1 MRIHNIVLSFGLAA
15 GALLP
20 QQAPAAPAQV
30 PIFLISGAET
40 QVMINMSNDHQLFY
54 KAYDDWSDVDEDGVL
69 DITYN
74 HDIDYYGYF
83 DAYKCYDYSSG
94 RFVPQAFTT
103 DKYCDAVSGD
113 WSGNFLNWASM
124 TRIDTVRKILYG
136 GYRSTDTSAL
146 TVLERSYLPGDAHSF
161 AKYYEESTSGEIAK
175 LTPFS
180 VSEITVCNTT
190 YAANGDSED
199 RTEPPLLRVADG
211 NFALWAANERH
222 QCHWDGHGEL
232 QSNIFN
238 SPNPNTNNG
247 NHAPTTGLDADA
259 DNPNWTNDRLGN
271 GDYIARV
278 EACVAGLIGVEKCKA
293 YPSGNYKPYGLLQ
306 EYGDDGSIYFG
317 LMTGSFQKN
326 KSGGTLRKNVGP
338 ITDEINVSTDGTFKS
353 APAAGNIISNMNA
366 LRVSGYDHDP
376 GYYNSADNCSWGI
389 NTFNNGSCTNWG
401 NPQSEIFLES
411 VRYFAGKTTPGFN
424 ANDSSYINNLISAS
438 SWVDPLNAGNYCAPL
453 KVIQFNASV
462 TSYDGDELGGAS
474 GLPSLGS
481 VSTWTNAVGAA
492 SGEGIAGNDF
502 FVGTGSIVSNGLC
515 TAKTVNNLADAEGIC
530 PEAPRLGGGYD
541 IAGLAYYAHKESI
554 RTDLSDADGNTA
566 DIKIDTYGVTLSP
579 AVPKIEV
586 PVPGQTDPVTIL
598 PACRNESISGNC
610 AIVDFKVVQKHAE
623 TSSGSG
629 IYTGKFYIN
638 WEDSEQGGDYDQ
650 DMAGLLSYSLNTNVT
665 PNTIT
670 VTTSVFAD
678 STPNKMGF
686 GYIIA
691 GTTQDG
697 FHTHSGINYFTA
709 YTDPTGVL
717 TCANAAINC
726 ETGQPAT
733 SVAYNLGTSS
743 GSLLQDPLFYAAKW
757 GGYKEEAEASKRPPS
772 TAAPNDIPDQAYE
785 WDTDGNGQPDNY
797 FFARNPGQLSEQL
810 ATVFE
815 TVATVSSSASV
826 VANSV
831 SLQTTTR
838 IYQARFDS
846 NDWSGKLLSFP
857 VDITTGTLQ
866 AAEWD
871 AGSVIAGQDYDTG
884 REWITWDGTQG
895 VPFRWADITTT
906 QQAALN
912 IDPDSATLD
921 TLGDER
927 LDYLRGDTS
936 NELANGGAIQFRN
949 RSTPLGDVVHSTPTV
964 VAAPIFGYRDYEPG
978 TANLFETAKY
988 SDFKRKYSN
997 SECYESDGT
1006 TPITTWSAGSGSSAG
1021 SREPMLYFGANDG
1034 ALHAVSACTG
1044 AERLAYVPSALYA
1057 NLSELT
1063 STDYTHRYFIDGPST
1078 VVDAF
1083 WGSAWHTALVGTL
1096 GAGGNGVFALDVTD
1110 PNTFSENNA
1119 DNLVLWEIIA
1129 TPSVSGSAFEHLGY
1143 TFSQPAIIKAEGHGW
1158 VTVFG
1163 NGYDSV
1169 AGKAVLY
1176 IVAIDSGNLLAT
1188 IDLSNVNATAGGG
1201 GANGLST
1208 VSPIDRDG
1216 DGEVDLIYA
1225 GDLNGNVW
1233 RFVSNGSGFSEGNTS
1248 LLYSAKSVGGV
1259 AQPITSRLA
1268 VGYHPTSAVG
1278 RMVYFGTGKY
1288 YETADQDPTNAVAYN
1303 SMYGIWDRDTGATI
1317 TSVTTRNSNI
1327 LQQQTIT
1334 QQTAGTFGSNSFDV
1348 RIVSNNPMTWATP
1361 VASCS
1366 ALGSCGWYL
1375 DLTNPDSSGNPVQG
1389 EKMVANPILRGGR
1402 LIFVTT
1408 IPSLEACKAGG
1419 DGWLMEID
1427 PRTGGRLYAPVFD
1440 LNGDGV
1446 FTFEDN
1452 LSSTSGGTTIY
1463 TPVSGKKSKVGILQ
1477 PPAILSGVGGSG
1489 DGSYGGA
1496 EGKYSSGTKDAAID
1510 VTVENPGLL
1519 GAGRK
1524 SWVRIQ

>member
-1 MRIHNIVLSFGLAA
+1 
-15 GALLP
+15 
-20 QQAPAAPAQV
+20 
-30 PIFLISGAET
+30 
-40 QVMINMSNDHQLFY
+40 
-54 KAYDDWSDVDEDGVL
+54 
-69 DITYN
+69 
-74 HDIDYYGYF
+74 
-83 DAYKCYDYSSG
+83 
-94 RFVPQAFTT
+94 
-103 DKYCDAVSGD
+103 
-113 WSGNFLNWASM
+113 
-124 TRIDTVRKILYG
+124 
-136 GYRSTDTSAL
+136 
-146 TVLERSYLPGDAHSF
+146 
-161 AKYYEESTSGEIAK
+161 
-175 LTPFS
+175 
-180 VSEITVCNTT
+180 
-190 YAANGDSED
+190 
-199 RTEPPLLRVADG
+199 
-211 NFALWAANERH
+211 
-222 QCHWDGHGEL
+222 
-232 QSNIFN
+232 
-238 SPNPNTNNG
+238 
-247 NHAPTTGLDADA
+247 
-259 DNPNWTNDRLGN
+259 
-271 GDYIARV
+271 
-278 EACVAGLIGVEKCKA
+278 
-293 YPSGNYKPYGLLQ
+293 
-306 EYGDDGSIYFG
+306 IYFG

-678 STPNKMGF
+678 STPNQMGF

-697 FHTHSGINYFTA
+697 FHTHSGINFFTA

-717 TCANAAINC
+717 TCANAAVTC

-1119 DNLVLWEIIA
+1119 DNVVLWEKHSSD
-1129 TPSVSGSAFEHLGY
+1129 TGYGELGY

-1158 VTVFG
+1158 VAVFG
-1163 NGYDSV
+1163 NGYDS
-1169 AGKAVLY
+1169 ANGKAVLY
-1176 IVAIDSGNLLAT
+1176 IAQIDTGDLLAT
-1188 IDLSNVNATAGGG
+1188 IDLSNVNAAADGGS
-1201 GANGLST
+1201 NGLST

-1233 RFVSNGSGFSEGNTS
+1233 RFASNGSGFSEGNTS
-1248 LLYSAKSVGGV
+1248 LLYSAKSVGSV

-1348 RIVSNNPMTWATP
+1348 R
-1361 VASCS
+1361 
-1366 ALGSCGWYL
+1366 
-1375 DLTNPDSSGNPVQG
+1375 
-1389 EKMVANPILRGGR
+1389 
-1402 LIFVTT
+1402 
-1408 IPSLEACKAGG
+1408 
-1419 DGWLMEID
+1419 
-1427 PRTGGRLYAPVFD
+1427 
-1440 LNGDGV
+1440 
-1446 FTFEDN
+1446 
-1452 LSSTSGGTTIY
+1452 
-1463 TPVSGKKSKVGILQ
+1463 
-1477 PPAILSGVGGSG
+1477 
-1489 DGSYGGA
+1489 
-1496 EGKYSSGTKDAAID
+1496 
-1510 VTVENPGLL
+1510 
-1519 GAGRK
+1519 
-1524 SWVRIQ
+1524 